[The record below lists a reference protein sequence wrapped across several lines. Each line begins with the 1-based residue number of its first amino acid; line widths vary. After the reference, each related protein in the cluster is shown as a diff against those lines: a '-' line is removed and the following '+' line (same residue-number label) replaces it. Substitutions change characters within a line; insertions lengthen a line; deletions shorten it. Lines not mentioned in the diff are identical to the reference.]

1 MNMKKII
8 YLVCAAQLLFACGK
22 EEVRQEQVRKE
33 ESNEKKQNENKA
45 EAPAK
50 PNQPA
55 EDPKSAEPEKKENA
69 EGGSAEEPKQ
79 STPEKK
85 ENAESKP
92 TEQANPEPKV
102 ERPSD
107 YILGNRLVVE
117 WKKGVDYLAKLD
129 LDEAIA
135 TGSAKSLSWEVLRPY
150 LHLYST
156 HQDGREYQLTNEDL
170 NNVSFSSIEYS
181 SSEYSKDEI
190 TFVAKYKGISAQSKQ
205 ALTFSKQD
213 YFVKRIK
220 PNSEFIKTKFV
231 AGVYRNLALWGG
243 NLFSYDQDKYGVLV
257 TNEGKSVSHSRD
269 ELTLKAKIVM
279 RKYGNAETSQINF
292 NLDGFKPLSSLK
304 GKLVAIAQPG
314 LRDYFKKNERNRLNL
329 DYLNSVVKL
338 SWLKD
343 DSYIQFFVKD
353 DNRRSY
359 SKLVINKEKVF
370 ILKGDVDGGM
380 DLRDLYLENPIFEGV
395 NAVLDGDELVYTL
408 QFRGVNE
415 SVSFTDFPMTVRV
428 LIRK

>member
-1 MNMKKII
+1 MKKII

-22 EEVRQEQVRKE
+22 EEVRQEQVRKK
-33 ESNEKKQNENKA
+33 ESNEKKQNENKV

-50 PNQPA
+50 PSQPA
-55 EDPKSAEPEKKENA
+55 EEPA
-69 EGGSAEEPKQ
+69 PA
-79 STPEKK
+79 
-85 ENAESKP
+85 
-92 TEQANPEPKV
+92 EPKV

-107 YILGNRLVVE
+107 HILRSRLVVE
-117 WKKGVDYLAKLD
+117 WNKNVDYLAKLD

-135 TGSAKSLSWEVLRPY
+135 TGSTKSLSWEVLRPY

-156 HQDGREYQLTNEDL
+156 HQDGRVYQLTNEDL
-170 NNVSFSSIEYS
+170 NDISLSSIKYN
-181 SSEYSKDEI
+181 SSEYDKDEI
-190 TFVAKYKGISAQSKQ
+190 TFVTKYKGVSSQIKQ
-205 ALTFSKQD
+205 ILTFSKQD
-213 YFVKRIK
+213 YFSKRIK
-220 PNSEFIKTKFV
+220 PNREFIKTKFV
-231 AGVYRNLALWGG
+231 AGVYRDLPLWGG

-257 TNEGKSVSHSRD
+257 TNEGKSVNHGRD
-269 ELTLKAKIVM
+269 ELSLMAKIVM
-279 RKYGNAETSQINF
+279 KKYGNAETSQISF
-292 NLDGFKPLSSLK
+292 TLDGFKPLSSLK
-304 GKLVAIAQPG
+304 GKLVAVAQPG

-329 DYLNSVVKL
+329 DYLNNVVKL

-380 DLRDLYLENPIFEGV
+380 DLRDLYLENPIFEVV
-395 NAVLDGDELVYTL
+395 NAELDGDELVYTL

-415 SVSFTDFPMTVRV
+415 SVSFTDFPMTVKV
-428 LIRK
+428 LVRK

>member
-1 MNMKKII
+1 MKKII

-156 HQDGREYQLTNEDL
+156 HQDGRVYQLTNEDL
-170 NNVSFSSIEYS
+170 NDISLSSIKYI

-213 YFVKRIK
+213 YFTKRIK

-243 NLFSYDQDKYGVLV
+243 NLFSYDESKYGVQV
-257 TNEGKSVSHSRD
+257 TDEGKSVSHSRD
-269 ELTLKAKIVM
+269 ELSLMAKIILK
-279 RKYGNAETSQINF
+279 KYSNVVTSKISF
-292 NLDGFKPLSSLK
+292 TLDGFKPLSSLR
-304 GKLVAIAQPG
+304 GKLVAIAQPE
-314 LRDYFKKNERNRLNL
+314 LSDYFKR
-329 DYLNSVVKL
+329 Y
-338 SWLKD
+338 
-343 DSYIQFFVKD
+343 
-353 DNRRSY
+353 
-359 SKLVINKEKVF
+359 EKVRF
-370 ILKGDVDGGM
+370 DLDFLNKNFRAWRKHLEFGIKQGERSWSELLPKRDNSLILEGTNRGDV
-380 DLRDLYLENPIFEGV
+380 DLRDLYLENPVFEV
-395 NAVLDGDELVYTL
+395 IKAKLVGDDLIYTL

-415 SVSFTDFPMTVRV
+415 SVSFTDFPVIVRV
-428 LIRK
+428 RVRK

>member
-85 ENAESKP
+85 ENTESKP

-135 TGSAKSLSWEVLRPY
+135 TGSAKSMSWEVLRPY

-156 HQDGREYQLTNEDL
+156 HQDGRVYQLTNEDL
-170 NNVSFSSIEYS
+170 NDISLSSIKYS
-181 SSEYSKDEI
+181 SSEYDKDEI
-190 TFVAKYKGISAQSKQ
+190 TFVAKYKGIISQVKQ
-205 ALTFSKQD
+205 VLTFSKQD
-213 YFVKRIK
+213 YFSKRIK
-220 PNSEFIKTKFV
+220 PNREFIKTKFV

-243 NLFSYDQDKYGVLV
+243 NLFSYDESKYGVQV
-257 TNEGKSVSHSRD
+257 IDEGKSVSHSRD
-269 ELTLKAKIVM
+269 ELSLMAKIVLK
-279 RKYGNAETSQINF
+279 KYSNVVTSKISF
-292 NLDGFKPLSSLK
+292 TLDGFKPLSSLK
-304 GKLVAIAQPG
+304 GKLVAIAQPE
-314 LRDYFKKNERNRLNL
+314 LSDYFKRNEKLRLDLDLLNKNFRVWRK
-329 DYLNSVVKL
+329 YLK
-338 SWLKD
+338 
-343 DSYIQFFVKD
+343 FFVRQGERSGSELRPNP
-353 DNRRSY
+353 DNS
-359 SKLVINKEKVF
+359 
-370 ILKGDVDGGM
+370 ILEGTNRGGV
-380 DLRDLYLENPIFEGV
+380 DLRDLYLDNPFFEVV
-395 NAVLDGDELVYTL
+395 NAELDGDELVYTL

-415 SVSFTDFPMTVRV
+415 SVSFTDFPVIVRV
-428 LIRK
+428 RVRK

>member
-69 EGGSAEEPKQ
+69 EGGSAGEPKQ

-85 ENAESKP
+85 ENTESKP

-135 TGSAKSLSWEVLRPY
+135 TSSAKSLSWEVLRPY

-156 HQDGREYQLTNEDL
+156 HQDGRVYQLTNEDL
-170 NNVSFSSIEYS
+170 NDISLSSIKYS
-181 SSEYSKDEI
+181 SSEYDKDEI
-190 TFVAKYKGISAQSKQ
+190 TFVAKYKGVSAQSRQ

-213 YFVKRIK
+213 YFSKRIK

-243 NLFSYDQDKYGVLV
+243 NLFSYDESKYGVQV
-257 TNEGKSVSHSRD
+257 TDEGKSVSHSRD
-269 ELTLKAKIVM
+269 ELSLMAKIILK
-279 RKYGNAETSQINF
+279 KYSNVVTSKISF
-292 NLDGFKPLSSLK
+292 TLDGFKPLSSLK
-304 GKLVAIAQPG
+304 GKLVAIAQPD
-314 LRDYFKKNERNRLNL
+314 LSDYFKR
-329 DYLNSVVKL
+329 Y
-338 SWLKD
+338 
-343 DSYIQFFVKD
+343 
-353 DNRRSY
+353 
-359 SKLVINKEKVF
+359 EKVRF
-370 ILKGDVDGGM
+370 DLNFLNKNFRAWRKHLEFGIKQGERSWSELLPKRDNSLILEGTNRGGV
-380 DLRDLYLENPIFEGV
+380 DLRDLYLESPVFEV
-395 NAVLDGDELVYTL
+395 VKAELVGDDLIYTL

-415 SVSFTDFPMTVRV
+415 SVSFTDFPVIVRV
-428 LIRK
+428 RVRK

>member
-1 MNMKKII
+1 MKKII

-22 EEVRQEQVRKE
+22 EKVRQEQVRKK

-50 PNQPA
+50 PSQPV
-55 EDPKSAEPEKKENA
+55 
-69 EGGSAEEPKQ
+69 EEPA
-79 STPEKK
+79 P
-85 ENAESKP
+85 A
-92 TEQANPEPKV
+92 EPKV

-107 YILGNRLVVE
+107 YILGSRLVVE
-117 WKKGVDYLAKLD
+117 WNKNVDYLAKLD

-156 HQDGREYQLTNEDL
+156 HQDGRVYQLTNEDL
-170 NNVSFSSIEYS
+170 NDISLSSIKYS
-181 SSEYSKDEI
+181 SSEYAKDEI
-190 TFVAKYKGISAQSKQ
+190 TFVAKYKGISSQGKQ

-213 YFVKRIK
+213 YFLKRIK

-231 AGVYRNLALWGG
+231 AGVYRDLSLWGG

-257 TNEGKSVSHSRD
+257 TNEGKSVNHGRD
-269 ELTLKAKIVM
+269 ELSLMANVVM
-279 RKYGNAETSQINF
+279 RKYGNVETSKINF

-304 GKLVAIAQPG
+304 GKLVAIAQPE
-314 LRDYFKKNERNRLNL
+314 LSDYFKRNEKLRLNL
-329 DYLNSVVKL
+329 DFLNANFKVWRKYLEFGIKQGER
-338 SWLKD
+338 SWSELRPK
-343 DSYIQFFVKD
+343 Q
-353 DNRRSY
+353 DNP
-359 SKLVINKEKVF
+359 L
-370 ILKGDVDGGM
+370 ILEGTNRGGV
-380 DLRDLYLENPIFEGV
+380 DLRDLYLESPIFEVV

-415 SVSFTDFPMTVRV
+415 SVSFTDFPMIVRV
-428 LIRK
+428 RVRK

>member
-1 MNMKKII
+1 MKKII

-22 EEVRQEQVRKE
+22 EEVRQEQVRKK
-33 ESNEKKQNENKA
+33 ESNEKKQNENKV

-50 PNQPA
+50 PSQPA
-55 EDPKSAEPEKKENA
+55 EEPA
-69 EGGSAEEPKQ
+69 PA
-79 STPEKK
+79 
-85 ENAESKP
+85 
-92 TEQANPEPKV
+92 EPKV

-107 YILGNRLVVE
+107 YILGRRLVVE
-117 WKKGVDYLAKLD
+117 WNKNVDYLAKLD

-135 TGSAKSLSWEVLRPY
+135 TSSTKSLSWEVLRPY

-156 HQDGREYQLTNEDL
+156 HQDGRVYQLTNEDL
-170 NNVSFSSIEYS
+170 NHISLSSIKYT
-181 SSEYSKDEI
+181 SSEYDKDEI
-190 TFVAKYKGISAQSKQ
+190 TFVAKYKDVGSQVKQ
-205 ALTFSKQD
+205 VLPFSKQD
-213 YFVKRIK
+213 YFSKRIK
-220 PNSEFIKTKFV
+220 PNRELIKTKFV
-231 AGVYRNLALWGG
+231 AGVYRDLPLWGG

-257 TNEGKSVSHSRD
+257 TNEGKSVNHGRD
-269 ELTLKAKIVM
+269 ELSLMAKIVM
-279 RKYGNAETSQINF
+279 KKYGNAETSQISF
-292 NLDGFKPLSSLK
+292 TLDGFKPLSSLK
-304 GKLVAIAQPG
+304 GKLVAVAQAG

-329 DYLNSVVKL
+329 DYLNNVVKL

-380 DLRDLYLENPIFEGV
+380 DLRDLYLENPIFEVV
-395 NAVLDGDELVYTL
+395 NAELDGDELVYTL

-415 SVSFTDFPMTVRV
+415 SVSFTDFPLTVKV
-428 LIRK
+428 LVRK